1 MHSLPQGT
9 YEDVR
14 AAFAWGVPDKVNLG
28 AAILDEPALRT
39 PDDVALIDGESGQT
53 STFAELA
60 EEASRLTGALL
71 ALGARTGD
79 RVAVIAPQG
88 RRTILVQ
95 AAIFRAGLISVPL
108 SERYGRDALAHRL
121 GDSGARFAF
130 VSRAGMSDVGPLFDG
145 LPALDHV
152 IALDGPCERAVSFE
166 ALVAEQGTQA
176 AAVDTGADDPCL
188 MIYTSGTTG
197 PAKGALHGHRV
208 LAGHMPGFLFSH
220 GGQVSK
226 GDVFYTPAD
235 WAWAGGLLNLLFPAL
250 SLGLPVVAYS
260 DPKGFEPANVA
271 AMMAR
276 HQVSHAFLPPTALKL
291 MRAALGR
298 DAFSSVGLRS
308 VMSAGEALGKE
319 TFVWAEQ
326 SLGFPISEAY
336 GQTECN
342 LVIGS
347 SSAYGAV
354 RPGATGKPVPGH
366 DVRIVREDGSV
377 ANDGEAGEIAIAM
390 PDPVSFLGYWRGEE
404 ASARKYI
411 LAPDG
416 SKLLMTGDMALRDR
430 DGFIWFMGRD
440 DDVITSSGHRIG
452 PGEIE
457 DSLCGHP
464 AVSMAAVIGVPDDLR
479 TQIVRAFVVLR
490 EGYEPDDQLADTLR
504 HHVRTHLAAHEYPRD
519 IRFVETLPMTT
530 TGKIIRRLLK
540 DQT

>member
-1 MHSLPQGT
+1 MQSLPAGT
-9 YEDVR
+9 YDDAR
-14 AAFAWGVPDKVNLG
+14 TGFAWSIPDQLNLG
-28 AAILDEPALRT
+28 VAILDAPALGS
-39 PDDVALIDGESGQT
+39 PDAVALIDGVTGQT
-53 STFAELA
+53 QSFGQLA
-60 EEASRLTGALL
+60 GEAARLTGALV
-71 ALGARTGD
+71 ALGARRGD

-88 RRTILVQ
+88 PRTIIVQ

-108 SERYGRDALAHRL
+108 SERYGRDALAHRF

-130 VSRAGMSDVGPLFDG
+130 VSAAGMGHVGPLLND
-145 LPALDHV
+145 LPQLEHV
-152 IALDGPCERAVSFE
+152 IVLDGPADGVTSFDTLMGDKGVAAPAVE
-166 ALVAEQGTQA
+166 
-176 AAVDTGADDPCL
+176 TGSDDPCL

-197 PAKGALHGHRV
+197 PAKGAVHGHRV

-220 GGQVSK
+220 GGAVRPD
-226 GDVFYTPAD
+226 DVFYTPAD

-260 DPKGFEPANVA
+260 DPEGFVPADIV

-291 MRAALGR
+291 MRAALAP
-298 DAFSSVGLRS
+298 DAISRVGLRS

-319 TFVWAEQ
+319 TYLWAEQ

-347 SSAYGAV
+347 SAAYGTV

-366 DVRIVREDGSV
+366 DVRVVREDGSE
-377 ANDGEAGEIAIAM
+377 AADGEAGEIAIHT
-390 PDPVSFLGYWRGEE
+390 PDPVSFLGYWHGED
-404 ASARKYI
+404 ATARKYI
-411 LAPDG
+411 IAPDG
-416 SKLLMTGDMALRDR
+416 GELLMTGDMALRDM
-430 DGFIWFMGRD
+430 DGYIWFMGRD

-457 DSLCGHP
+457 DSLTGHP
-464 AVSMAAVIGVPDDLR
+464 AVSMAAVVGVPDDLR
-479 TQIVRAFVVLR
+479 TEIVRAFVVLR
-490 EGYEPDDQLADTLR
+490 DGFDPSDALAGELR
-504 HHVRTHLAAHEYPRD
+504 THVRNHLAAHEYPRD
-519 IRFVETLPMTT
+519 IRFVDGLPMTT

-540 DQT
+540 DQD